1 MRVRGR
7 WAVRGVSIPSLPG
20 VRLDCLRNSP
30 LPRRSLRQV
39 LASDCEAV
47 SSVSEV
53 SYVSIFDLGIV
64 GCAGNS

>member
-30 LPRRSLRQV
+30 LPRRPLRQV
-39 LASDCEAV
+39 LASDCEAGSRAARPGACHCV
-47 SSVSEV
+47 
-53 SYVSIFDLGIV
+53 DLIETIEIHI
-64 GCAGNS
+64 